1 MEIEYKTKIG
11 TIKFNSKDING
22 IIGNKLSDIEEII
35 KTDNESIDKII
46 PILEDEYV
54 RSNNPKFRIG
64 ILYSKK
70 IVMDNE
76 TGSN

>member
-1 MEIEYKTKIG
+1 MLE
-11 TIKFNSKDING
+11 
-22 IIGNKLSDIEEII
+22 
-35 KTDNESIDKII
+35 DNESIDKII